1 MSEPLTTR
9 QQEVLDYLRAC
20 RAREHT
26 PSYRDVQKHLGMKS
40 VNGAA
45 THIRALASK
54 GLLTFGGGK
63 SRGIRLTEPS
73 PLERAIKLLKAGVGA
88 NPADIDAFLKET
100 ERHGCE
106 VHGEGTTD
114 AASSWQHDE
123 ARSRLR

>member
-1 MSEPLTTR
+1 MSEPLTAIQKET
-9 QQEVLDYLRAC
+9 LDIIREGIRDGRPFSFREIA
-20 RAREHT
+20 AR
-26 PSYRDVQKHLGMKS
+26 RDVG
-40 VNGAA
+40 VNAVHGTIKALRKKGY
-45 THIRALASK
+45 IRVEA
-54 GLLTFGGGK
+54 GK